1 MTLGE
6 RIQTLRHAA
15 GLTQEQLSSAL
26 EVSRQAVSK
35 WESGEAVPELA
46 KLIALSALFGV
57 SLDELVRGEA
67 GQSTQR
73 ENAGTSLEELARR
86 SELGRQKRMGG
97 YIAVLRILWRRCP
110 CFSFG
115 LWDDAESAGG
125 RPGLLFGF
133 HALCRQAA
141 HVHFVPAER
150 RSRSGGGGIGGAG
163 GPAGAENEMTI
174 FSGN

>member
-35 WESGEAVPELA
+35 WESGEAVPELP
-46 KLIALSALFGV
+46 KLVALSALFGV

-67 GQSTQR
+67 GRQEKCEST
-73 ENAGTSLEELARR
+73 GVSLEELARR

-97 YIAVLRILWRRCP
+97 YIAVLGALLAALSLFFLPVYGTMQKAQVDGQGFYSDFMRYADKPPMSIL
-110 CFSFG
+110 F
-115 LWDDAESAGG
+115 
-125 RPGLLFGF
+125 LLSG
-133 HALCRQAA
+133 AL
-141 HVHFVPAER
+141 VL
-150 RSRSGGGGIGGAG
+150 
-163 GPAGAENEMTI
+163 AGAALTLQAVLR
-174 FSGN
+174 GRKTK